1 MSLSQE
7 GATLL
12 RPATEFI
19 LKEPLPKY
27 RSTDAL
33 VKQLIDYI
41 TTGGFDVGSEF
52 LSDKDLVT
60 QTGRSRTAVRRA
72 LDVLQTEGWIR
83 RQGGKGTY
91 VGERLTE
98 YRREFRDG
106 TNGGTSGGVNGG
118 ASEVARDSEP
128 ARCGS
133 QQSSSPRY
141 GSQQSSSP
149 RCGSQQSSSP
159 RCGSQQSSSPWH
171 FSDTRD
177 LDGSRSLIRVAVA
190 VSGLRNTRHEIG
202 DSWYYGEI
210 LKGIDEMAAT
220 ESVVMEFLGYHGT
233 RTESLLRRLNSHRPD
248 VFLCIGPPMNHA
260 SLIGLAGRWDIPC
273 VMAATRAPEL
283 GLPNIY
289 EDSVTAARDA
299 VAHLVELGHRR
310 IGFLQVMSP
319 SGWWAFDRYE
329 GYLKGMR
336 EFRLEQDN
344 ELGLWLPLQPSGETA
359 DMIRRYLK
367 KQNVSALICGCFW
380 AVGHLTDL
388 IRKQEIRVPQ
398 DISCVVF
405 DQEPVVPHLLGGVK
419 PTTIQLPLK
428 DIGVTF
434 VKMVRLLVEHKEI
447 PMTTALPCGF
457 SPGESTVAYQP
468 MRL

>member
-7 GATLL
+7 
-12 RPATEFI
+12 FK

-33 VKQLIDYI
+33 VAQLIDFI

-72 LDVLQTEGWIR
+72 LDVLQNEGWIR

-91 VGERLTE
+91 VGERLDE
-98 YRREFRDG
+98 HRESSDQSPRLRLP
-106 TNGGTSGGVNGG
+106 NARVNG
-118 ASEVARDSEP
+118 SE
-128 ARCGS
+128 
-133 QQSSSPRY
+133 
-141 GSQQSSSP
+141 
-149 RCGSQQSSSP
+149 
-159 RCGSQQSSSPWH
+159 
-171 FSDTRD
+171 
-177 LDGSRSLIRVAVA
+177 RSLIRVAVA
-190 VSGLRNTRHEIG
+190 VSGLRDTKHELG

-210 LKGIDEMAAT
+210 LRGIDEMAAT
-220 ESVVMEFLGYHGT
+220 ENVVMEFLGYHGMQ
-233 RTESLLRRLNSHRPD
+233 TESLSRRLNSHRPD

-336 EFRLEQDN
+336 EFQLEQDT
-344 ELGLWLPLQPSGETA
+344 ELGLWLPLQPSEETA
-359 DMIRRYLK
+359 DMIRRYLA
-367 KQNVSALICGCFW
+367 KQDITALICGCFW

-388 IRKQEIRVPQ
+388 IRNQEIRVPQ
-398 DISCVVF
+398 DVSCVVF
-405 DQEPVVPHLLGGVK
+405 DQEPVVTHLLGGIK
-419 PTTIQLPLK
+419 PTTIQLPLR
-428 DIGVTF
+428 DIGITF
-434 VKMVRLLVEHKEI
+434 VKMVRSLVEQKEI
-447 PMTTALPCGF
+447 PLTTALPCRF
-457 SPGESTVAYQP
+457 SPGESSTAYTCGLNDCNMTVQDKVLDKYNESSGFAGDMP
-468 MRL
+468 ALVT